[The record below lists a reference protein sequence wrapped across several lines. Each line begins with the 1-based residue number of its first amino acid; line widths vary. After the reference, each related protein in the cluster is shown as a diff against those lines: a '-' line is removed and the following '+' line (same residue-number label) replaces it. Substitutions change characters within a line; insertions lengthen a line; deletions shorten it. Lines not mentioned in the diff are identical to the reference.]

1 MFLISPEWSDTFKS
15 IKQIAV
21 PKVMS
26 DHRPVLLLN
35 GDWEDNPSYFKF
47 ENMWLQE
54 EWFLDKIKEWWQNY
68 SIRESLDFIL
78 SQKLRCLKQ
87 DITDWNREVI
97 GKMETRKSKALDEL
111 MAIEQAIENR
121 LPSQAEKEKMMVLK
135 MELQ

>member
-1 MFLISPEWSDTFKS
+1 MKNFSDTIQDLNLIDLPLQGAFYTWYWGEDSIQDSRIDMFLISPEWSDTFKS

-78 SQKLRCLKQ
+78 S
-87 DITDWNREVI
+87 
-97 GKMETRKSKALDEL
+97 
-111 MAIEQAIENR
+111 
-121 LPSQAEKEKMMVLK
+121 
-135 MELQ
+135 

>member
-1 MFLISPEWSDTFKS
+1 
-15 IKQIAV
+15 
-21 PKVMS
+21 MS

-78 SQKLRCLKQ
+78 S
-87 DITDWNREVI
+87 
-97 GKMETRKSKALDEL
+97 
-111 MAIEQAIENR
+111 
-121 LPSQAEKEKMMVLK
+121 
-135 MELQ
+135 

>member
-1 MFLISPEWSDTFKS
+1 M
-15 IKQIAV
+15 
-21 PKVMS
+21 
-26 DHRPVLLLN
+26 
-35 GDWEDNPSYFKF
+35 
-47 ENMWLQE
+47 
-54 EWFLDKIKEWWQNY
+54 
-68 SIRESLDFIL
+68 
-78 SQKLRCLKQ
+78 RCLKQ